1 MGSGLG
7 ESPSPALTSSELWLI
22 FFRRLLRI
30 KTILARLPNE
40 QQTTGAS
47 TPGTGMLE
55 RTMKAG
61 SGMTI
66 VIDRLRGEE
75 DRDIVIAT
83 ARDIDHRIITTVE
96 ATVAVAAHVERNLD
110 SAQRAGRL

>member
-1 MGSGLG
+1 VANIL
-7 ESPSPALTSSELWLI
+7 PSA
-22 FFRRLLRI
+22 FGI

-47 TPGTGMLE
+47 TPGTARLE
-55 RTMKAG
+55 RNIIAG
-61 SGMTI
+61 IGMTI

-75 DRDIVIAT
+75 DKDIVIVI
-83 ARDIDHRIITTVE
+83 ARDIDHRIIATVE